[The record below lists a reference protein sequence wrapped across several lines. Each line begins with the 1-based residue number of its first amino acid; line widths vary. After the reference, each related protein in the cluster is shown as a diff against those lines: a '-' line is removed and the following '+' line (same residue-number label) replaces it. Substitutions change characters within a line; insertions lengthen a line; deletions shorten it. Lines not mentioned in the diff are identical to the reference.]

1 MTATSPRFITGL
13 LTAILLH
20 AVVLAGWQLEPLTPL
35 PMPSQIVLQFSPTAT
50 GQAASATPNTPRQP
64 DLAETKQPEAAAIP
78 TSPPRQRQTLAQAK
92 PEVERSAEPAKAVAR
107 LETQS
112 VPDQAGA
119 EEVTAAVRVRY
130 EQALAAWLDQHKYY
144 PASLR
149 RRGLEG
155 EGVLRVR
162 LARDGHVLTLETF
175 SALPDPLLERVAMD
189 WVRRADPFPAVPQE
203 VAGTDYSVRFPV
215 RFRLD

>member
-1 MTATSPRFITGL
+1 MTATSPRFVTGL
-13 LTAILLH
+13 LTAVLLH
-20 AVVLAGWQLEPLTPL
+20 ALVLFGWRTQSQIPLSMPSKL
-35 PMPSQIVLQFSPTAT
+35 VLRFSPMPA
-50 GQAASATPNTPRQP
+50 GRAAAIPDTPRQP
-64 DLAETKQPEAAAIP
+64 EPTAGVRREAVVIPVTPTKQRATPAPTTSHSLRPVEPSREVTAPERHSLPDSGGAEAAA
-78 TSPPRQRQTLAQAK
+78 
-92 PEVERSAEPAKAVAR
+92 
-107 LETQS
+107 
-112 VPDQAGA
+112 
-119 EEVTAAVRVRY
+119 AAVRVRY

-189 WVRRADPFPAVPQE
+189 WVRRADPFPPVPDE
-203 VAGTDYSVRFPV
+203 VDGADYSVRFPV

>member
-1 MTATSPRFITGL
+1 MNVTSPRFVAGL

-20 AVVLAGWQLEPLTPL
+20 AAVLVGWQLEPQTPL
-35 PMPSQIVLQFSPTAT
+35 QMPSQLILNFSPMAAGPT
-50 GQAASATPNTPRQP
+50 ASAMPSTPRQP
-64 DLAETKQPEAAAIP
+64 DPTETTQPEAAPVAAA
-78 TSPPRQRQTLAQAK
+78 PREQRPTLARAEPESARPAELARAVAK
-92 PEVERSAEPAKAVAR
+92 PESHSA
-107 LETQS
+107 
-112 VPDQAGA
+112 PDQAGA
-119 EEVTAAVRVRY
+119 GAAAAAVRVRY

-175 SALPDPLLERVAMD
+175 SALPDPLLERVARD

-203 VAGTDYSVRFPV
+203 VAGMDYSVRFPV

>member
-13 LTAILLH
+13 LTAVLLH
-20 AVVLAGWQLEPLTPL
+20 AIVLVGWQLEPQPPL
-35 PMPSQIVLQFSPTAT
+35 SMPAQLVLQFSPTAT
-50 GQAASATPNTPRQP
+50 GPTASARPNTPRQP
-64 DLAETKQPEAAAIP
+64 DVAETKQPESVPIP
-78 TSPPRQRQTLAQAK
+78 VAPPKQQPTPARDE
-92 PEVERSAEPAKAVAR
+92 PESARPAEPLRPTPR
-107 LETQS
+107 LETRLA
-112 VPDQAGA
+112 PDHAGA
-119 EEVTAAVRVRY
+119 EAAVAAVRVRY

-144 PASLR
+144 PTSLR